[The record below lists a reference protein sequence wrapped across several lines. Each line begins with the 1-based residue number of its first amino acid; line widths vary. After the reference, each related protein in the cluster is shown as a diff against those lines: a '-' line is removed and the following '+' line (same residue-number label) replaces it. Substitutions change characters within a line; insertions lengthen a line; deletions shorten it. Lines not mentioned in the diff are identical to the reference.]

1 MIAALLSLLNS
12 PTILAILGGIVIA
25 IGALFKGRI
34 DGAAKERAKQAAAET
49 KARDVADAVDNELG
63 TLTPAQKRQE
73 LERWGR

>member
-34 DGAAKERAKQAAAET
+34 DGAAVSLFGA
-49 KARDVADAVDNELG
+49 VA
-63 TLTPAQKRQE
+63 
-73 LERWGR
+73 GRSSDRVQRGMGEGDC